1 MKYWSFLNTSRE
13 FKVRRKLLVFGLN
26 NMPIPPTQIYEKK
39 KGELASALFS
49 SEVLVLMLGALM
61 AAIFEVV
68 GR

>member
-1 MKYWSFLNTSRE
+1 
-13 FKVRRKLLVFGLN
+13 
-26 NMPIPPTQIYEKK
+26 MPIPPTQIYQKK

-61 AAIFEVV
+61 ASIFEVV